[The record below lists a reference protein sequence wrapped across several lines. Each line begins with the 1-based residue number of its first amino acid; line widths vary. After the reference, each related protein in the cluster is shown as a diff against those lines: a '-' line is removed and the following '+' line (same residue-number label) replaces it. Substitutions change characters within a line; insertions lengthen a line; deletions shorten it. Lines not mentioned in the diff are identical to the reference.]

1 MTTTPCPR
9 VDPRGARRPARRRP
23 PRRRPDR
30 LRPHHGCPA
39 RRPRQPDAG
48 RASGHRGPVVVSIF
62 VNPMQF
68 GPTEDLDRYPR
79 TLEAD
84 LEVCAAEGVDVVFA
98 PSVEEMYPGGFSHDS
113 VHDGVTVAPGTLA
126 TILDGA
132 SRPGHFDGVLTVVA
146 KLFGLVRP
154 DVAVFGQK
162 DYQQLVLI
170 RRMVRDLCMGIE
182 VRGRRDG
189 PRARRP
195 GPLQPQPLPR
205 RRPAGGRGRPQPG
218 AARRAGAGGVRR
230 TCRALGRDVGPQG
243 RGRPRARLPRAH
255 LHRPRRAATR
265 RRGPDPG
272 GCAGRH
278 HAADRQHAA
287 SCSTASSPMRA
298 WRGPR
303 PRPRPPLEGAADAAH
318 DDEVQ
323 DPPGHGDPGR
333 PPLRRVGH
341 RRRGPARR
349 RRPAGGR
356 ARPHRRRHQRRP
368 ARDLH
373 DRRRARLGRHRHQR
387 CRRPAGAPRRH
398 GHPHR
403 LRPDGR
409 PPRPGSSS
417 RTSCSSTPTTRSWPP
432 ASTPPRPSAT
442 SRCPA
447 ATSSLDSLRG

>member
-1 MTTTPCPR
+1 MTTTPALASTR
-9 VDPRGARRPARRRP
+9 EELAGLLAGARRAGERIAFVPTMGALHDGHASLVRAAR
-23 PRRRPDR
+23 
-30 LRPHHGCPA
+30 A
-39 RRPRQPDAG
+39 AT
-48 RASGHRGPVVVSIF
+48 SGPVVVSIF

-68 GPTEDLDRYPR
+68 APTEDLDRYPR
-79 TLEAD
+79 TLDAD

-182 VRGRRDG
+182 VRRCRDG

-243 RGRPRARLPRAH
+243 RGRSRARLPRAH
-255 LHRPRRAATR
+255 LHRPR
-265 RRGPDPG
+265 
-272 GCAGRH
+272 
-278 HAADRQHAA
+278 
-287 SCSTASSPMRA
+287 
-298 WRGPR
+298 
-303 PRPRPPLEGAADAAH
+303 
-318 DDEVQ
+318 
-323 DPPGHGDPGR
+323 
-333 PPLRRVGH
+333 
-341 RRRGPARR
+341 
-349 RRPAGGR
+349 
-356 ARPHRRRHQRRP
+356 
-368 ARDLH
+368 
-373 DRRRARLGRHRHQR
+373 
-387 CRRPAGAPRRH
+387 
-398 GHPHR
+398 
-403 LRPDGR
+403 
-409 PPRPGSSS
+409 
-417 RTSCSSTPTTRSWPP
+417 
-432 ASTPPRPSAT
+432 
-442 SRCPA
+442 
-447 ATSSLDSLRG
+447 